1 MEPLTPNDPLWKL
14 LGQSKQVQPRPN
26 FVQNV
31 LREARQ
37 TPQELGWLARVSEW
51 WHQREGIPGGLA
63 WAAVAVVAVSF
74 VAVFQMSEPSQTTAE
89 MAAISPATEAVVTE
103 TDFPLTPEFETEWKS
118 LEQMGDLL
126 AVQDTSQFTDTEIN
140 LLLY

>member
-37 TPQELGWLARVSEW
+37 TPQERGWLARVSGW
-51 WHQREGIPGGLA
+51 WQPREGLPGGLA
-63 WAAVAVVAVSF
+63 WAAVAMVAVSL
-74 VAVFQMSEPSQTTAE
+74 VATFQMSEPSQTTAE